1 MPSAPQQI
9 FFKGEVIEM
18 STNEL
23 ASRVKELKE
32 LQRMAEDVAAEIE
45 VIKDE
50 LKREMEY
57 RNSDEIITSEY
68 KVRYSTVA
76 SHRFNTTAFKRDNSN
91 LYEKYLTE
99 SITKRFSI
107 A

>member
-1 MPSAPQQI
+1 MPSAPNDI
-9 FFKGEVIEM
+9 FKSEVVEM

-23 ASRVKELKE
+23 ANRVKELKE
-32 LQRMAEDVAAEIE
+32 LQRMAEDVAGEIE
-45 VIKDE
+45 SIKDE
-50 LKREMEY
+50 LKREMET
-57 RNSDEIITSEY
+57 RNTDEIITSEY
-68 KVRYSTVA
+68 KVRYSDVA

-99 SITKRFSI
+99 NVTKRFSI